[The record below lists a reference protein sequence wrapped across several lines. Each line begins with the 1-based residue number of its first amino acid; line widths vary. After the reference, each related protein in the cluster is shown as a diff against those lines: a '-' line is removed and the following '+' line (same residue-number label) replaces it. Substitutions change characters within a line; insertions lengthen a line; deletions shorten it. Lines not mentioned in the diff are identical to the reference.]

1 MTATQQTLA
10 SPAGDADKDMM
21 ASPAAKVRRGRRR
34 AMALIGLFLLI
45 GFAYSLVVPPFETPD
60 EPFHYGF
67 ARHIAQGNGLPV
79 QSADAT
85 GPWEQEGS
93 QAPLYYLLTGWLT
106 RGIDQNDLEAIAV
119 RNPRAN
125 IGDPLNPGNK
135 NFMLYSGSQPP
146 MSGSNLA
153 LHIGRWLS
161 LLMAATT
168 LWFIY
173 LTAEFLCGVIPGTIT
188 GIRSAPIRVNP
199 RPYPDLPLLAMA
211 LVAAI
216 PQFLFIGASFSNDN
230 VIVVTSAATIYWL
243 ARLLSQTGR
252 SPRPWEWVV
261 LGLLLG
267 LAALS
272 KLQGL
277 GLLPVSGL
285 VVLFLAWQ
293 RRDWK
298 LPLWAALWAG
308 VPALLLAGWWYWRN
322 IALYGDWSGLGHLM
336 AINGRRGDDL
346 TLADFWPEF
355 RGLRY
360 SFWGLFGWF
369 NILLPAWFYTLAD
382 LLTLAGLAGL
392 AGAIAAMVRGTPR
405 PRLQDPAL
413 RVSGLLLT
421 WAGVTIALLIY
432 WITQATG
439 SQGRLVFP
447 GIIAFGILLA
457 MGLDFWLRLLP
468 GAARRVGWAT
478 LFAVLLGMSAY
489 ALAVVLP
496 ASYRT
501 PAPVTAVPAG
511 AEPSGL
517 LFGDVEPIRLLA
529 VETPAARFR
538 PGERVPI
545 TLYLQADQ
553 ALTYDYQL
561 FIQLLDENGVEVAN
575 LTSHPGWGRNP
586 TTLWQPGAIYADAY
600 GVLVD
605 RPIDPSAPLRA
616 RVYTGFI
623 DPASEEAENL
633 PLPARVAGGG
643 EVTPFVGAVELVA
656 HTTPDAEAL
665 GMTPAGS
672 TFGGV
677 IRLVGSGTPAAISLA
692 AQETLTATLLWEALG
707 QPATEYVTYIHL
719 RDAGGRQVAGFDQA
733 PAGSRLPTQWWRSG
747 DQIVSTLPL
756 SLPADLA
763 PGEYDLW
770 VGLYESASGG
780 ALRLPVTDSAG
791 LPAGDG
797 EVKIGTVAI
806 NP

>member
-1 MTATQQTLA
+1 
-10 SPAGDADKDMM
+10 
-21 ASPAAKVRRGRRR
+21 
-34 AMALIGLFLLI
+34 
-45 GFAYSLVVPPFETPD
+45 
-60 EPFHYGF
+60 
-67 ARHIAQGNGLPV
+67 
-79 QSADAT
+79 
-85 GPWEQEGS
+85 
-93 QAPLYYLLTGWLT
+93 
-106 RGIDQNDLEAIAV
+106 
-119 RNPRAN
+119 
-125 IGDPLNPGNK
+125 
-135 NFMLYSGSQPP
+135 
-146 MSGSNLA
+146 
-153 LHIGRWLS
+153 
-161 LLMAATT
+161 
-168 LWFIY
+168 
-173 LTAEFLCGVIPGTIT
+173 
-188 GIRSAPIRVNP
+188 
-199 RPYPDLPLLAMA
+199 
-211 LVAAI
+211 
-216 PQFLFIGASFSNDN
+216 
-230 VIVVTSAATIYWL
+230 
-243 ARLLSQTGR
+243 
-252 SPRPWEWVV
+252 
-261 LGLLLG
+261 
-267 LAALS
+267 
-272 KLQGL
+272 
-277 GLLPVSGL
+277 
-285 VVLFLAWQ
+285 
-293 RRDWK
+293 
-298 LPLWAALWAG
+298 
-308 VPALLLAGWWYWRN
+308 
-322 IALYGDWSGLGHLM
+322 
-336 AINGRRGDDL
+336 
-346 TLADFWPEF
+346 
-355 RGLRY
+355 
-360 SFWGLFGWF
+360 
-369 NILLPAWFYTLAD
+369 
-382 LLTLAGLAGL
+382 
-392 AGAIAAMVRGTPR
+392 
-405 PRLQDPAL
+405 
-413 RVSGLLLT
+413 
-421 WAGVTIALLIY
+421 
-432 WITQATG
+432 
-439 SQGRLVFP
+439 
-447 GIIAFGILLA
+447 
-457 MGLDFWLRLLP
+457 
-468 GAARRVGWAT
+468 
-478 LFAVLLGMSAY
+478 MSAY

-496 ASYRT
+496 ASYRM

-517 LFGDVEPIRLLA
+517 LFGDDEPIRLLA

-586 TTLWQPGAIYADAY
+586 TTLWQPGAIYADTY

-633 PLPARVAGGG
+633 PLPARVAGGD

-677 IRLVGSGTPAAISLA
+677 IRLVGSETPSAISLT

-747 DQIVSTLPL
+747 DRIVSTLPI

-770 VGLYESASGG
+770 VGLYASASGG

-806 NP
+806 DP